1 MSTVA
6 IVILVVVLLAVLF
19 AAGWYFG
26 GMARS
31 RRLRNRFG
39 SEYDRSLESAENRRV
54 AEREL
59 AEREKRHAQFDLRPL
74 SVATR
79 ARYIEEWTRVQERF
93 VDDPNQALADADEL
107 VHTVMRERGYPTG
120 GFDQEAADLSVEHGH
135 VVGHFRDAHQIR
147 GRAGGD
153 TEQLRTALVH
163 YREMFRS
170 LVGSVET
177 AATPATR
184 GDHDAHDRV
193 ADEHDMTHRDG
204 TAREHELPTARDH
217 AEHMPD
223 DTTVDGTRMTRR

>member
-39 SEYDRSLESAENRRV
+39 SEYDRSLESAENRRE

-59 AEREKRHAQFDLRPL
+59 AEREKRHAQFNLRPL
-74 SVATR
+74 SVAAR
-79 ARYIEEWTRVQERF
+79 ARYTEEWTRVQERF

-107 VHTVMRERGYPTG
+107 VHTVMRERGYPTD
-120 GFDQEAADLSVEHGH
+120 GFEQQAADLSVEHGD
-135 VVGHFRDAHQIR
+135 VVGHYREAHQIR
-147 GRAGGD
+147 GGAGGD
-153 TEQLRTALVH
+153 TEQLRAALVH

-170 LVGSVET
+170 LVGPIET
-177 AATPATR
+177 AEAPATR
-184 GDHDAHDRV
+184 DHDAQDRV
-193 ADEHDMTHRDG
+193 ADEHDMNHRDG
-204 TAREHELPTARDH
+204 SAHELPTARDH
-217 AEHMPD
+217 AEHLPD